1 MRGIVEDVLWEGGV
15 LTTDE
20 IYRGVKAR
28 HAQLDNCSRRGGKR
42 RFSES

>member
-20 IYRGVKAR
+20 IYRGVKTK
-28 HAQLDNCSRRGGKR
+28 HAQLVALHGDFDRLSLG
-42 RFSES
+42 SE